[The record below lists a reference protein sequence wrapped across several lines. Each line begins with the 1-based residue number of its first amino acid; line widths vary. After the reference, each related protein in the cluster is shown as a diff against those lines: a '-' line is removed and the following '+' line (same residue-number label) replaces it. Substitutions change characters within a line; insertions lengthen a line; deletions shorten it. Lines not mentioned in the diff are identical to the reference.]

1 MRRISRFRRRNS
13 GDLARDRLHLILAA
27 DRTDCSP
34 EMMDMVREDLARTVS
49 RYMEI
54 DRRGVEIQIREETA
68 ATARR
73 VPALYASIPIL
84 RMGNKGI
91 YG

>member
-1 MRRISRFRRRNS
+1 MHTITYRPR
-13 GDLARDRLHLILAA
+13 GV
-27 DRTDCSP
+27 C
-34 EMMDMVREDLARTVS
+34 S

-68 ATARR
+68 ATGRR

>member
-1 MRRISRFRRRNS
+1 
-13 GDLARDRLHLILAA
+13 
-27 DRTDCSP
+27 
-34 EMMDMVREDLARTVS
+34 MDMVREDLARAVS

-68 ATARR
+68 ATGRR